1 MNIKPGQYNR
11 VGEKPIMKVGGIGNP
26 NEPITLPK

>member
-1 MNIKPGQYNR
+1 MLAQYNR
-11 VGEKPIMKVGGIGNP
+11 VGEKPIMKAGGIGNP